1 MHKIKFYP
9 VGNGDTSQII
19 LSNNKRILM
28 DYRQHPSGTDSA
40 RPEIDLKESLTTE
53 LASANLDFFDV
64 VMFTHADKDH
74 IEGCTEFFYLEHA
87 QKYQSADRIKIKEL
101 WVPAAMLLESVT
113 IDERSD
119 EFAILRAEARYRL
132 RTGEGIKIF
141 SKPDSLIQLMQSYDI
156 GMNERDYLFVDAG
169 TIVDTFSLKN
179 DGVEFFCHSPYKKH
193 CDDGARKEIRNESA
207 LIFNVRFKKDD
218 LIYDLFAS
226 GDSTCEV
233 LADIVNITEY
243 HGNED
248 RLAWNIYSLPHHC
261 SYLALAPSGE
271 KGKTKTIPTDEVK
284 RLLLSGK
291 PNGYILSSS
300 HPIGRDD
307 AAYESIQPPH
317 VQAKNT
323 YLDIVDE
330 IKGRKFLV
338 TMEEP
343 NNTCPKPTTFEISA
357 YGLSLVKSTV
367 AAATLAAAAS
377 PARAGICKNGG

>member
-1 MHKIKFYP
+1 
-9 VGNGDTSQII
+9 
-19 LSNNKRILM
+19 M
-28 DYRQHPSGTDSA
+28 DYRQHPSGTDNS
-40 RPEIDLKESLTTE
+40 RPEIDLKETLTSE
-53 LASANLDFFDV
+53 LASANLDYFDV

-101 WVPAAMLLESVT
+101 WVPAAMLLESVK
-113 IDERSD
+113 IDERSS
-119 EFAILRAEARYRL
+119 EFAILRAEARHRL
-132 RTGEGIKIF
+132 RTGEGIKVF
-141 SKPDSLIQLMQSYDI
+141 SKPDSLVQLMASYGI
-156 GMNERDYLFVDAG
+156 GEYERDYLFVDAG
-169 TIVDTFSLKN
+169 TIVNTFSLET

-193 CDDGARKEIRNESA
+193 CEGGAKKEIRNEAA
-207 LIFNVRFKKDD
+207 LIFNVRFKQDD

-243 HGNED
+243 HGNDD

-271 KGKTKTIPTDEVK
+271 KGETKTSPTDEVR
-284 RLLLSGK
+284 RLLLNGK
-291 PNGYILSSS
+291 PNSYIVSSS
-300 HPIGRDD
+300 QPIGNDK
-307 AAYESIQPPH
+307 AAYESVQPPH

-323 YLDIVDE
+323 YLDIIDE
-330 IKGRKFLV
+330 IQGRKFMV

-343 NNTCPKPTTFEISA
+343 NNLRPKPLTFEISA
-357 YGLSLVKSTV
+357 FGLRLVKNSV

-377 PARAGICKNGG
+377 PARAGSSERR